1 MVLRFIKK
9 ATSKKRLMDELLYEI
24 ALQELESGT
33 YRYGIWSEAL
43 AKSSGNE
50 SLARSLYIRYRV
62 RSLRDE
68 STQREVIEKSNKEP
82 DLLEEELH
90 FKSNEA
96 AFEYA
101 CRFGKSNIEK
111 GHPLPAL
118 VVRKPNNQNKATIQ
132 VASMNGGFF
141 TEQHLLEDQHN
152 DITEGSLVLWRP
164 IACGDRESHK
174 EELWAGSIDAE
185 LYPSYHIK
193 EGWKIRAHY

>member
-1 MVLRFIKK
+1 
-9 ATSKKRLMDELLYEI
+9 MDELLYEI

-33 YRYGIWSEAL
+33 YRYGIWSEA
-43 AKSSGNE
+43 
-50 SLARSLYIRYRV
+50 LARSLYIRYRV

-118 VVRKPNNQNKATIQ
+118 VVRKPNNQNKATIK

-141 TEQHLLEDQHN
+141 IEQHLLEDQHN

-164 IACGDRESHK
+164 IACGDRESQ
-174 EELWAGSIDAE
+174 LWAGSIDAK